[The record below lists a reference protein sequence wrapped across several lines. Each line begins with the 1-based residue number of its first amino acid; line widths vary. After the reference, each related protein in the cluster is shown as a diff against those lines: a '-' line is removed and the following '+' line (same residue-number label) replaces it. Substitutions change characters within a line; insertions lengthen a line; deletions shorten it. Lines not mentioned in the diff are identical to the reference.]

1 MSLKT
6 FDPKSIVLTVG
17 GAIIGGFAD
26 GTFVTVERQ
35 EDAYTTTVGADG
47 EVTRVK
53 SNNKL
58 TNVTIT
64 LAQTS
69 DSNSILS
76 GFAILDEKSNSGVVP
91 VLLKEAGADTIVAGG
106 RGWIQKLPNI
116 EYSKEITTR
125 EWIIVL
131 AESEMFVGGTAVTDL
146 VS

>member
-6 FDPKSIVLTVG
+6 FDPKDIVLTVG

-26 GTFVTVERQ
+26 GTFVSIERQ
-35 EDAYTTTVGADG
+35 EDAYTTSVGADG

-58 TNVTIT
+58 TNLTIT

-69 DSNSILS
+69 DSNSVLS
-76 GFAILDEKSNSGVVP
+76 AFAILDEKSNSGVVP
-91 VLLKEAGADTIVAGG
+91 VLLKEVNGDTAVAGG

-116 EYSKEITTR
+116 EYSKEITNR
-125 EWIIVL
+125 EWVIVL
-131 AESEMFVGGTAVTDL
+131 AESEMFVGGSLVSDL
-146 VS
+146 V